1 MKQKL
6 GAFDFINATFM
17 ILFAFLCCYPFFY
30 LVIYSLSTS
39 SLTAI
44 QDIWFLPVGATLRNY
59 GVLMKKPEIWNAF
72 FVSAARAVIGT
83 AITVVCSSFLAYLLS
98 QKELI
103 GRKLFYRMT
112 VITMYLEAGIIPYF
126 IIMKTYGLK
135 NNFLLYVIPS
145 ALSAYFII
153 LIKNYIESL
162 PAEMSEAAR
171 IDGAN
176 HFQLYGKIIF
186 PVCKPV
192 LSAVCVFS
200 AVNQWNSWQDNFY
213 LVRDRSLK
221 TLQLYLVEMMQTLDS
236 TMITDVNMA
245 LQHAQRTSSLSMKA
259 CIAVITMLPVML
271 VYPLMQR
278 YFVKGIMLGAV
289 KG

>member
-1 MKQKL
+1 MKPRI
-6 GAFDFINATFM
+6 GIFDAVNTLIMA
-17 ILFAFLCCYPFFY
+17 LFAFICCYPFFY
-30 LVIYSLSTS
+30 LVIYSISTS
-39 SLTAI
+39 SLTAVK
-44 QDIWFLPVGATLRNY
+44 DIWFLPVGPTLQNY
-59 GVLMKKPEIWNAF
+59 KVLLRKPEIWNAF
-72 FVSAARAVIGT
+72 MISLARAIIGT

-98 QKELI
+98 QRELI
-103 GRKLFYRMT
+103 GRRFFYRMT
-112 VITMYLEAGIIPYF
+112 VITMYLDAGIIPYF

-162 PAEMSEAAR
+162 PIEMSEAAR
-171 IDGAN
+171 VDGAN

-213 LVRDRSLK
+213 LVRERSLK

-245 LQHAQRTSSLSMKA
+245 LQQAERTSSLSMKA
-259 CIAVITMLPVML
+259 CIAVLTMVPVML

>member
-1 MKQKL
+1 MKQKI
-6 GAFDFINATFM
+6 GVFDVINTTLM
-17 ILFAFLCCYPFFY
+17 VLFAFICCYPFFY

-44 QDIWFLPVGATLRNY
+44 QDIWFWPVGATFQNY
-59 GVLMKKPEIWNAF
+59 AVLLKKPEIWNAF
-72 FVSAARAVIGT
+72 FISAARAIIGT
-83 AITVVCSSFLAYLLS
+83 IITVICSSFLAYLLS

-103 GRKLFYRMT
+103 GRKFFYRMT
-112 VITMYLEAGIIPYF
+112 VITMYLEAGLIPYF

-135 NNFLLYVIPS
+135 NSFLLYIIPS
-145 ALSAYFII
+145 AVTAYFVI

-162 PAEMSEAAR
+162 PRELNEAAL

-176 HFQLYGKIIF
+176 HFQIYGRVIF

-200 AVNQWNSWQDNFY
+200 AVNQWNMWQDNFY
-213 LVRDRSLK
+213 LVRDRELK

-259 CIAVITMLPVML
+259 CIAVITMLPVMV